1 MVVYGIIT
9 YGSEN
14 MQRLENLYKEANEK
28 LNNDMNKI
36 LQAFIKFY
44 GVENSEYII
53 NKIKDSR
60 IIWYDDSDI
69 ISDNIYDCIISSIS
83 RDELDEILQKRK
95 KEVFLQSAYIDEFDI
110 LVLPLSFDLVKIIHE
125 INHKIGSH
133 IISKEPLVQISGISY
148 SIGKNEVVEYDSDLN
163 EAINQKMT
171 LEILEELKNMGL
183 KIDITPS
190 WQEYLF
196 PLIDL
201 FYNTFKNELKEVNIT
216 GDLIKLKQLLGEEY
230 YNQFSQLIFM
240 SGFRTRRN
248 VLKEGK
254 VNFSTN
260 KINTINDLVSDMKE
274 HYDNLSQNNY
284 KK

>member
-196 PLIDL
+196 PVIDS

-216 GDLIKLKQLLGEEY
+216 GDLIKFKQLLGEEY

>member
-216 GDLIKLKQLLGEEY
+216 GDLIKFKQLLGEEY

-260 KINTINDLVSDMKE
+260 KINTINDLVSNMKE

>member
-133 IISKEPLVQISGISY
+133 VISKEPLVQISGISY

>member
-110 LVLPLSFDLVKIIHE
+110 LVLPLSFNLVKIIHE

-260 KINTINDLVSDMKE
+260 KINTINDLVSNMKE

>member
-110 LVLPLSFDLVKIIHE
+110 LVLPLSFNLVKIIHE

-196 PLIDL
+196 PVIDS

-260 KINTINDLVSDMKE
+260 KINTINDLVSNMKE

>member
-69 ISDNIYDCIISSIS
+69 ISDNIYDRIISSIS
-83 RDELDEILQKRK
+83 RDELDKILQKRK

-260 KINTINDLVSDMKE
+260 KINTINDLVSNMKE